1 MFKKNFGVILV
12 GAALV
17 GCVSP
22 ATQMLNNKF
31 LDAQITRPETVGIWT
46 AALAGG
52 LSTIKLNEDGS
63 GSMCEDS
70 GNQVNV
76 YQVRNSNDHLY
87 IQNGMILKKTQINEE
102 FLHVKTTLSA
112 FNVEMKYRA
121 DNNLKL
127 ATPKCQKELE

>member
-1 MFKKNFGVILV
+1 MFKKSFGVILV

-31 LDAQITRPETVGIWT
+31 LDAQITQPETAGIWT

-52 LSTIKLNEDGS
+52 LSTIKLNKNGS
-63 GSMCEDS
+63 GLMCEDS
-70 GNQVNV
+70 GSQVNV
-76 YQVRNSNDHLY
+76 YQVRNSNDQLY

-102 FLHVKTTLSA
+102 VLHVKTTLSA

-121 DNNLKL
+121 DNDLKL